1 VGVFFVWRSRGE
13 QEYAEFESADILLV
27 ICMMRWAL
35 LAAGAATTT
44 GSAAGIHIGS
54 LHCTGGTSMQMGAVV
69 VVTGMFLLLIGA
81 VVVSM
86 VLALCAAHGSS
97 KCLSGTESDSCTD
110 LNHEIKAPDH
120 PVSTPELQ
128 KHHGNSNN
136 TTTTTNNGSSAAV
149 LVSSCTTTLNASL
162 TKMNSLRKSSFPRNM
177 DCKHVDV
184 VELQQ
189 HRVRDDKIK
198 STRLDHE
205 QLAHEE
211 ESSAAKV
218 DSNGSNRAGSA
229 TPIAAVAAPP
239 PPAAATVAAAPPA
252 AGPAHVWQRTILRGN
267 RCAPLAFSGLIL
279 YDEQGRPLAG
289 NKQQR
294 HKP

>member
-1 VGVFFVWRSRGE
+1 
-13 QEYAEFESADILLV
+13 
-27 ICMMRWAL
+27 
-35 LAAGAATTT
+35 
-44 GSAAGIHIGS
+44 
-54 LHCTGGTSMQMGAVV
+54 MQMGAVV
-69 VVTGMFLLLIGA
+69 VVTGMFLLLTGA

-120 PVSTPELQ
+120 PASTPELQ

-136 TTTTTNNGSSAAV
+136 NNDTTTTNNFNGSSAAV

-189 HRVRDDKIK
+189 HRVRDHKFK
-198 STRLDHE
+198 STRLDHQ

-229 TPIAAVAAPP
+229 TPIAAAVAAPP
-239 PPAAATVAAAPPA
+239 PPAAATATAAAAPPA

-289 NKQQR
+289 NKQQL

>member
-1 VGVFFVWRSRGE
+1 
-13 QEYAEFESADILLV
+13 
-27 ICMMRWAL
+27 MRWVL

-86 VLALCAAHGSS
+86 VLALCAAHGRS
-97 KCLSGTESDSCTD
+97 KCLSGTELDSCTD
-110 LNHEIKAPDH
+110 LNHETKAPDH

-136 TTTTTNNGSSAAV
+136 NTTTTTTTNNNVNGSSTAV

-162 TKMNSLRKSSFPRNM
+162 TKMDSLRKSSFPRNM

-189 HRVRDDKIK
+189 HRVRDHKFK
-198 STRLDHE
+198 STRLDHQ
-205 QLAHEE
+205 QLAHEL

-239 PPAAATVAAAPPA
+239 PQAAATAAAAPPA

-289 NKQQR
+289 NKQQL

>member
-1 VGVFFVWRSRGE
+1 MMRW
-13 QEYAEFESADILLV
+13 ILLV
-27 ICMMRWAL
+27 
-35 LAAGAATTT
+35 AGAATTT

-54 LHCTGGTSMQMGAVV
+54 CAMIRSMQMGAVV

-110 LNHEIKAPDH
+110 LNHKIKAPDH
-120 PVSTPELQ
+120 PASTPELQ
-128 KHHGNSNN
+128 KHHGNSSSSS
-136 TTTTTNNGSSAAV
+136 TTTTNNNVNGSSDAV

-189 HRVRDDKIK
+189 HRVRDHKFK
-198 STRLDHE
+198 STRLDHQ

-218 DSNGSNRAGSA
+218 DSNGNNRAGSA
-229 TPIAAVAAPP
+229 TPIAAVGAPP
-239 PPAAATVAAAPPA
+239 PPAAATATAAAAPPA

-279 YDEQGRPLAG
+279 YDEQGRPLTG
-289 NKQQR
+289 NKQQL

>member
-1 VGVFFVWRSRGE
+1 
-13 QEYAEFESADILLV
+13 
-27 ICMMRWAL
+27 
-35 LAAGAATTT
+35 
-44 GSAAGIHIGS
+44 
-54 LHCTGGTSMQMGAVV
+54 MQMGAVV

-86 VLALCAAHGSS
+86 VLALCAAHGRS
-97 KCLSGTESDSCTD
+97 KCLSGTELDSCTD
-110 LNHEIKAPDH
+110 LNHETKAPDH

-136 TTTTTNNGSSAAV
+136 NTTTTTTTNNNVNGSSTAV

-162 TKMNSLRKSSFPRNM
+162 TKMDSLRKSSFPRNM

-189 HRVRDDKIK
+189 HRVRDHKFK
-198 STRLDHE
+198 STRLDHQ
-205 QLAHEE
+205 QLAHEL

-239 PPAAATVAAAPPA
+239 PQAAATAAAAPPA

-289 NKQQR
+289 NKQQL

>member
-1 VGVFFVWRSRGE
+1 
-13 QEYAEFESADILLV
+13 
-27 ICMMRWAL
+27 MMRWAL

-44 GSAAGIHIGS
+44 GSAAGMHIGS

-97 KCLSGTESDSCTD
+97 KRLSGTESDSCTD
-110 LNHEIKAPDH
+110 LDHEIKAPDH
-120 PVSTPELQ
+120 PTSTPELQ
-128 KHHGNSNN
+128 KHHGNSDNN
-136 TTTTTNNGSSAAV
+136 TTTATTTSNNNVNRSSAAV
-149 LVSSCTTTLNASL
+149 LVSNCTTTLNASL

-189 HRVRDDKIK
+189 HRVRDHKFK
-198 STRLDHE
+198 STRLDHQ
-205 QLAHEE
+205 QLTHEE

-229 TPIAAVAAPP
+229 TPIAAGAAPP
-239 PPAAATVAAAPPA
+239 PPAAATAATAPPA
-252 AGPAHVWQRTILRGN
+252 TGPAHVWQRTILRGN

-289 NKQQR
+289 NKQQV
-294 HKP
+294 HKS